1 MKSQHKKKKRER
13 HEDETGE
20 VSMTSGILGDNQIL
34 SDVSEGNPLSKNW
47 PYYASVILFTVITI
61 CSLMLLYLFRGNF
74 REFM

>member
-47 PYYASVILFTVITI
+47 PYYASVNLFPHHQPSANRSCQGAKLTF
-61 CSLMLLYLFRGNF
+61 Y
-74 REFM
+74 